1 MVTKVTELAIYNV
14 ICLCILKYST
24 NFSFVIIENYAL
36 LLTLWLS
43 MLSGFHLGISS
54 WGGEA
59 HRSHGLWPQRGECAP
74 SSANHDVTTCGHQRE

>member
-54 WGGEA
+54 WGGKLTDHMAFGHSE
-59 HRSHGLWPQRGECAP
+59 GNVPPLVQ
-74 SSANHDVTTCGHQRE
+74 TTM